1 MANIRNGKNEKYWSI
16 MSILDSYKKLTQN
29 KLFKLKSKI
38 ETHIPNPTKE
48 EYKRGWITRYFIQR
62 TNDKTSPIF
71 EVNSIQFSKSIS
83 NDLYTI
89 VSIRWRLTGPKET
102 IYDSNG
108 NVKEKSVSES
118 NRIAIQLVYDKIPN
132 LKLYLPNL
140 LQFYK

>member
-1 MANIRNGKNEKYWSI
+1 

-29 KLFKLKSKI
+29 KLFRLRTNI
-38 ETHIPNPTKE
+38 ETHIPNPTTE
-48 EYKRGWITRYFIQR
+48 EYARGWITRYFIQR

-71 EVNSIQFSKSIS
+71 EVNSTQFSKSLA
-83 NDLYTI
+83 NDLYTA

>member
-1 MANIRNGKNEKYWSI
+1 

-29 KLFKLKSKI
+29 KLFKLKSNI

-83 NDLYTI
+83 NDLYTA

-108 NVKEKSVSES
+108 NLKEKSVSES
-118 NRIAIQLVYDKIPN
+118 NRIAIQLVYDRIPN

>member
-1 MANIRNGKNEKYWSI
+1 

-29 KLFKLKSKI
+29 KLFRLRSNI
-38 ETHIPNPTKE
+38 ETHIPTPTPA

-71 EVNSIQFSKSIS
+71 EVNSTQFSKSLA
-83 NDLYTI
+83 NDLYTA

-102 IYDSNG
+102 IYDSSG
-108 NVKEKSVSES
+108 NLKEKSVSES
-118 NRIAIQLVYDKIPN
+118 NRISIQLVYDRMPN

>member
-1 MANIRNGKNEKYWSI
+1 

-29 KLFKLKSKI
+29 KLFRLRTNI
-38 ETHIPNPTKE
+38 ETHIPTPTEE

-71 EVNSIQFSKSIS
+71 EVNSNQFSKSIS
-83 NDLYTI
+83 NDLYTA

-108 NVKEKSVSES
+108 NLKEKSVSES
-118 NRIAIQLVYDKIPN
+118 NRIAIQLVYDRIPN